1 MNVVSN
7 TSPLIALSKIDH
19 LVILQ
24 KLFQQVIIP
33 QSVADEFL
41 GNCMTD
47 EKINFENACR
57 KFIEIVEVKE
67 SRKFIRRLDSG
78 EQDALTLAIQQKS
91 IIIIDDRK
99 GFNEAKDQK
108 LIPVSTRAV
117 LRIAEEKKIILDYQK
132 LESALRKRSF
142 FLPDYS

>member
-1 MNVVSN
+1 
-7 TSPLIALSKIDH
+7 
-19 LVILQ
+19 
-24 KLFQQVIIP
+24 
-33 QSVADEFL
+33 
-41 GNCMTD
+41 MTD

-67 SRKFIRRLDSG
+67 SRKFIRQLDSG

-142 FLPDYS
+142 FLPDY

>member
-1 MNVVSN
+1 MNVISN
-7 TSPLIALSKIDH
+7 TSPLIALSKIDR

-41 GNCMTD
+41 RNCMAD
-47 EKINFENACR
+47 EKLNFENACR

-78 EQDALTLAIQQKS
+78 EQDALTLAIQRKA

-99 GFNEAKDQK
+99 GFNEAKDQN

-132 LESALRKRSF
+132 IESALRKRSF
-142 FLPDYS
+142 FLPDY